1 MVHLFNISVT
11 GNKTFTGCSAVMSWQ
26 SDVRIE
32 NSNFV
37 ALQGSFGAAMTIVE
51 SCVTFTGNNAFE
63 NNTASFGG
71 SLHLFESVVFL
82 NGTNSFMNNNSSLI
96 ESQIINDCNSCY
108 RQEEIDTMLIVSG
121 GAIYCDYSNLVINGK
136 YSIFANNFAH
146 SGGAIAANC
155 GNVIIQGSAL
165 FEENTALNVVG
176 GAIVLNWGTI
186 IFGGNV
192 SFINNKAKEDRGAL
206 MLYVSDLYFIKDM
219 LSPASFDGINDAIN
233 ICMDVIINGVF
244 WNYKILKG
252 TGEEHVCANVTIKLL
267 SMIDLKT
274 PHFWMLLLSLMGIRL
289 IMVEQYKVMIVTS
302 FFMEMHILKITEQLM
317 EERFSLQA
325 IQI

>member
-1 MVHLFNISVT
+1 MSNLTFQGLPNSELVNVLLGSFVNITWENCSNIEILFINFILQDHYTFSIVFEHSQVVHLFNISVT

-63 NNTASFGG
+63 NNTASFEG

-82 NGTNSFMNNNSSLI
+82 NGTNSFINNNSSLI

-108 RQEEIDTMLIVSG
+108 SQEEIDTMLILSG
-121 GAIYCDYSNLVINGK
+121 GAIYCDYSNLAINGE
-136 YSIFANNFAH
+136 YSIFANNFAR

-165 FEENTALNVVG
+165 FEKNTALNVEG

-186 IFGGNV
+186 ILGGNV
-192 SFINNKAKEDRGAL
+192 SFINNKAKEDGGAL
-206 MLYVSDLYFIKDM
+206 MLYVSDLYFTKDNIIIIM
-219 LSPASFDGINDAIN
+219 LSPESFDSINDAIN
-233 ICMDVIINGVF
+233 ICMDVITNGSF
-244 WNYKILKG
+244 WNY
-252 TGEEHVCANVTIKLL
+252 N
-267 SMIDLKT
+267 
-274 PHFWMLLLSLMGIRL
+274 IR
-289 IMVEQYKVMIVTS
+289 
-302 FFMEMHILKITEQLM
+302 F
-317 EERFSLQA
+317 
-325 IQI
+325 